1 KIDSSI
7 ETDQFDRSLEEFFKS
22 IKGISIDYGIME
34 KSQKVYMIEGDFGW
48 SDVGSWET
56 VFELSEKENDNNA
69 VVGDVH
75 TKNTSNSY
83 IYSPDKFTSVIGLD
97 SIVVIDTSDALLICN
112 RENVQEVRETVD
124 YLT

>member
-1 KIDSSI
+1 ILNEISSYLPELASGLKKIDSSI

-75 TKNTSNSY
+75 TKILPTLIFILRIN
-83 IYSPDKFTSVIGLD
+83 
-97 SIVVIDTSDALLICN
+97 LL
-112 RENVQEVRETVD
+112 R
-124 YLT
+124 